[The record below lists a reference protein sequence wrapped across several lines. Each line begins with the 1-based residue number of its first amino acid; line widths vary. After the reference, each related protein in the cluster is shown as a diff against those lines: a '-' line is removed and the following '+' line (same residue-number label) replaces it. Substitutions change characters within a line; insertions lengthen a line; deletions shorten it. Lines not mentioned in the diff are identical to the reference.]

1 MTSNLNC
8 KIRSEGLNVQLFVWV
23 SIILVA
29 KKRAPKHKISFKPLD
44 ESTQDTHLPRVLQ
57 FPNSLDTQLT
67 ESSPALP
74 VQRSFDFDP
83 DIENQMGCSELFE
96 DSLTLPC

>member
-8 KIRSEGLNVQLFVWV
+8 EIRFEGLNVQLFVLV

-29 KKRAPKHKISFKPLD
+29 RKRAPKHKIPFNSLG

-57 FPNSLDTQLT
+57 LQNNLGTQLF
-67 ESSPALP
+67 ESLPALP
-74 VQRSFDFDP
+74 VQRSFAFDP
-83 DIENQMGCSELFE
+83 DTENQMGCPELF
-96 DSLTLPC
+96 